1 MNTKR
6 SLTKYKEEPNGA
18 EINNQITE
26 IKNTLE
32 RINSRLDDAKE
43 QTGDLEDRA
52 VEIMKV
58 EQKKEKK
65 NFKK

>member
-1 MNTKR
+1 MNIVR
-6 SLTKYKEEPNGA
+6 SLTKYKEPNGA

-32 RINSRLDDAKE
+32 GINSRLDDAKE
-43 QTGDLEDRA
+43 RTGDLEDRA

-65 NFKK
+65 NF

>member
-6 SLTKYKEEPNGA
+6 SLTKYKQPNGA

-26 IKNTLE
+26 MKNTLE

-43 QTGDLEDRA
+43 RTGDLEDRA

-65 NFKK
+65 NF

>member
-1 MNTKR
+1 M
-6 SLTKYKEEPNGA
+6 
-18 EINNQITE
+18 
-26 IKNTLE
+26 KNTLE

-43 QTGDLEDRA
+43 RTGDLEDRA

-65 NFKK
+65 NF

>member
-26 IKNTLE
+26 IKKY
-32 RINSRLDDAKE
+32 SR
-43 QTGDLEDRA
+43 
-52 VEIMKV
+52 
-58 EQKKEKK
+58 K
-65 NFKK
+65 NQQ